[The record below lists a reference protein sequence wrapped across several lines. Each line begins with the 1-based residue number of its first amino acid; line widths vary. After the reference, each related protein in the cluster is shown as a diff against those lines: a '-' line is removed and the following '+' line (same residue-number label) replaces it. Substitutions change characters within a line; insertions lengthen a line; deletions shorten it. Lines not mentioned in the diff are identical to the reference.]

1 MLASARLGD
10 KHVCPK
16 TGHGTTPIASASAD
30 VNISFAGA
38 ARVGDTCGCGA
49 VITTGFPSILVNNR
63 PLAHLGSPTSHGGT
77 IITGSSDTFG
87 GFVMGGAPDA
97 AIVNFAALGVFRP
110 DGSIDDEKMATLLAD
125 PRLIEKATAAKAVVN
140 SDEGVTELEKGPA
153 SEAEPAV
160 CTHPDMMEVLAG
172 YIADEMNRNIRHPSV
187 LKMKELLSYDVVEET
202 RKKMALPWY
211 YQIGTTNP
219 QAIGASNTVAAMA
232 LWTERVGQNRPWD
245 HKPKIHTKF
254 GGYRHKQG
262 KYDYFYDIWSN
273 IHYGYVGMA
282 GGLTE
287 GLLLDGA
294 GLEQIVSDKLR
305 QWEEM
310 LFVPKDQRKLR
321 GPHATEGVE
330 GLRAWD
336 DAPDRISVSI
346 GIQLYSENPNG
357 SITAKMIME
366 KVLAITPTEWGDG
379 IRVHECEKH

>member
-125 PRLIEKATAAKAVVN
+125 PRLIEKATAAKALLHPKAAAKKP
-140 SDEGVTELEKGPA
+140 EEK
-153 SEAEPAV
+153 AEPAV
-160 CTHPDMMEVLAG
+160 CKDPDMMEELAA
-172 YIADEMNRNIRHPSV
+172 YIASEMNANIHHASV
-187 LKMKELLSYDVVEET
+187 LKMKELLSYDVAEET
-202 RKKMALPWY
+202 RKQMALPWY
-211 YQIGTTNP
+211 AQIGATSP
-219 QAIGASNTVAAMA
+219 QAIGASKGAAAMA
-232 LWTERVGQNRPWD
+232 LFTERVGQDRPWD
-245 HKPKIHTKF
+245 HKPILAAKYN
-254 GGYRHKQG
+254 GVVYHKQG
-262 KYDYFYDIWSN
+262 NYDYYYDIWSN
-273 IHYGYVGMA
+273 IHYGYVGRA
-282 GGLTE
+282 GGLSE
-287 GLLLDGA
+287 SVLLDGA
-294 GLEQIVSDKLR
+294 GAEQIVSDSLR
-305 QWEEM
+305 KVGEVLTKPKEE
-310 LFVPKDQRKLR
+310 RKLP
-321 GPHATEGVE
+321 GPNRSADID

-336 DAPDRISVSI
+336 DAPDRISISI
-346 GIQLYSENPNG
+346 GIKLFSEYPNG
-357 SITAKMIME
+357 GVTAKMVMDE
-366 KVLAITPTEWGDG
+366 VLAVPPEAWGTG
-379 IRVHECEKH
+379 IREHKCKQH